1 MKKILGIVILCLFWC
16 SNANSLP
23 SWLGKNPIKICKA
36 SQDIELTMNWYND
49 DGSLE
54 EKPTPISI
62 QKGEY
67 VGYYPRVKGKDKHKK
82 QRWWMTKSGEVFTAK
97 NTSWMKSIVD
107 KKYKGVKINKV
118 LKKCKKVSYLK
129 YETNTPESFNEI
141 FNKKYK
147 TESVKLAGQ
156 LYLPKKK
163 GKFPV
168 LYIQHGTGH
177 QKNYVNAFHKLI
189 DEMHKENIAVFI
201 GDSYTGRGITKS
213 FWKLGL
219 SARVLDGL
227 NVLNVLSEH
236 KNIDKDKIGITG
248 YSYGG
253 MVAFFT
259 AYPKLLDL
267 VSKGNQFAAYMP
279 VYPGCDVVFKEA
291 RIVNKPMLMLHAE
304 FDDYAP
310 TIDCI
315 NYVKQ
320 LKENGNNVEL
330 KIYKGAH
337 HGFIKVQE
345 RKFYEFVG
353 NMKNCKPGYIDEDG
367 YWFYN
372 NKSWKN
378 MTELETV
385 KAVFKECGGEGVTVW
400 GTKEQQKQAIADT
413 VNFFK
418 THLN

>member
-1 MKKILGIVILCLFWC
+1 MKKILGIVVLGLFWC
-16 SNANSLP
+16 SSANSIP
-23 SWLGKNPIKICKA
+23 SWIGKNPIKICKA

-62 QKGEY
+62 QKDEY
-67 VGYYPRVKGKDKHKK
+67 VGYYPRVKGKAKHKK
-82 QRWWMTKSGEVFTAK
+82 QRWWMTKSGEAFTAK
-97 NTSWMKSIVD
+97 NESWMKSIVD

-118 LKKCKKVSYLK
+118 LKKCKNVSYLK

-147 TESVKLAGQ
+147 TKSVKLEGQ

-201 GDSYTGRGITKS
+201 GDSYTGRGINKS

-227 NVLNVLSEH
+227 SVLNVLSEH

-267 VSKGNQFAAYMP
+267 VSKGNHFAAYMP

-291 RIVNKPMLMLHAE
+291 RIVNKPMLILHGE

-320 LKENGNNVEL
+320 LKENGNSVEL

-385 KAVFKECGGEGVTVW
+385 NAAFKECGGEGVTVW
-400 GTKEQQKQAIADT
+400 GTKEQQKQAILDT

-418 THLN
+418 AHLN

>member
-1 MKKILGIVILCLFWC
+1 MKKLLAILVLALFWC
-16 SNANSLP
+16 SSANSIP
-23 SWLGKNPIKICKA
+23 SWIGKNPIKICKA

-62 QKGEY
+62 QKDEY
-67 VGYYPRVKGKDKHKK
+67 VGYYPRVKGKAKHKK
-82 QRWWMTKSGEVFTAK
+82 QRWWMTKSGEAFTAK
-97 NTSWMKSIVD
+97 NESWMKSIVD

-118 LKKCKKVSYLK
+118 LKKCKNVSYLK

-147 TESVKLAGQ
+147 TKSVKLEGQ

-201 GDSYTGRGITKS
+201 GDSYTGRGINKS

-227 NVLNVLSEH
+227 SVLNVLSEH

-267 VSKGNQFAAYMP
+267 VSKGNHFAAYMP

-291 RIVNKPMLMLHAE
+291 RIVNKPMLILHGE

-320 LKENGNNVEL
+320 LKENGNSVEL

-385 KAVFKECGGEGVTVW
+385 NAAFKECGGEGVTVW
-400 GTKEQQKQAIADT
+400 GTKEQQKQAILDT

-418 THLN
+418 AHLN

>member
-1 MKKILGIVILCLFWC
+1 MKKLLAILVLALFWC
-16 SNANSLP
+16 SSANSIP
-23 SWLGKNPIKICKA
+23 SWIGKNPIKICKA

-62 QKGEY
+62 QKDEY
-67 VGYYPRVKGKDKHKK
+67 VGYYPRVKGKAKHKK
-82 QRWWMTKSGEVFTAK
+82 QRWWMTKSGEAFTAK
-97 NTSWMKSIVD
+97 NESWMKSIVD

-118 LKKCKKVSYLK
+118 LKKCKNVSYLK
-129 YETNTPESFNEI
+129 YETNTPESFNEV

-147 TESVKLAGQ
+147 TKSVKLEGQ

-201 GDSYTGRGITKS
+201 GDSYTGRGINKS

-227 NVLNVLSEH
+227 SVLNVLSEH

-267 VSKGNQFAAYMP
+267 VSKGNHFAAYMP

-291 RIVNKPMLMLHAE
+291 RIVNKPMLILHGE

-320 LKENGNNVEL
+320 LKENGNSVEL

-385 KAVFKECGGEGVTVW
+385 NAAFKECGGEGVTVW
-400 GTKEQQKQAIADT
+400 GTKEQQKQAILDT

-418 THLN
+418 AHLN